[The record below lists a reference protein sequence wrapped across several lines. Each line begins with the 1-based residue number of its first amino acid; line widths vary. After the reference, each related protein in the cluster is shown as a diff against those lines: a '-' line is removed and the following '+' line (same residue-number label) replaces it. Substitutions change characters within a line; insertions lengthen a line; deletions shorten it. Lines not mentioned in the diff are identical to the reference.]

1 MPWEDTD
8 KIMLFYF
15 IVLKYF
21 PGFVLFLRLFYDSEP
36 DGTVPYEGSNTTD
49 FVHMVVVF
57 SFSILDN
64 ISGDSLESQSIRIDE
79 VLANSLYN
87 VHTILFKSGSL
98 FLP

>member
-1 MPWEDTD
+1 MPWEGTD

-21 PGFVLFLRLFYDSEP
+21 PGVFLRLFYESEP

-49 FVHMVVVF
+49 FVHMVVF
-57 SFSILDN
+57 FFSILDN
-64 ISGDSLESQSIRIDE
+64 ISLESQSIRIDE

-87 VHTILFKSGSL
+87 IHTILFKSGSL
-98 FLP
+98 FLH